1 MTLVL
6 LLILQGRTPGGHG
19 LLEAPPR
26 IYQVTPDIPD
36 RRRATRQTEVRP
48 QPADS
53 LKESQLA
60 ARSGTISSASDVT
73 DEPNQNSKP
82 PSSSARRR
90 SDRVGALPGFA
101 QGRKA
106 LRSPASVR
114 AGRAARP
121 DRSRDVPRPA
131 RRREP
136 HNSTSSGSGPAVPW
150 PRHRPRACA

>member
-19 LLEAPPR
+19 LLEALPR

-60 ARSGTISSASDVT
+60 ARSGPSRPRRTSPTSRIKTASLQAAVLDAGPI
-73 DEPNQNSKP
+73 E
-82 PSSSARRR
+82 SARCPDSRKAGRR
-90 SDRVGALPGFA
+90 SGRRHQSELAEQLGLIEVEMFRGQFVATNLVSRHPAEVDLPFRG
-101 QGRKA
+101 
-106 LRSPASVR
+106 
-114 AGRAARP
+114 
-121 DRSRDVPRPA
+121 RDVPC
-131 RRREP
+131 RRA
-136 HNSTSSGSGPAVPW
+136 H
-150 PRHRPRACA
+150 